1 MFKTVFQATRRMRVL
16 KSIFV
21 IGLIVLLSF
30 GHASDAL
37 AARSGG
43 RMGGGSFRMPSRSL
57 PSRSAPRSPV
67 GGGYAPRG
75 MGGGF
80 GFPFLIPFFGFGG
93 GFGGLFTIVIGL
105 ALVNFI
111 VNAFRNSGF
120 GSDEGDRAPSKVSVA
135 KVQVGLLGSAQGL
148 KTELE
153 QLARNADTGTA
164 SGRANV
170 LQASSLAILRNPEL
184 WVYGAAES
192 QYTALEAAESA
203 FNQLALTER
212 SKFTA
217 ETLSNVDSAL
227 EQLEL
232 QANAKQEALVEQG
245 EVGEY
250 LVATLLVGATGKL
263 DLPKVSDA
271 DSLKN
276 AVQQLGSIGSDRL
289 LAVEIL
295 WTPQADGDTLSTD
308 DVLANYP
315 NLTLI

>member
-1 MFKTVFQATRRMRVL
+1 MRFL
-16 KSIFV
+16 KSIVV

-30 GHASDAL
+30 GPASDAL

-57 PSRSAPRSPV
+57 PSRSAPMSPA

-120 GSDEGDRAPSKVSVA
+120 GGEEGDRTPSKVSVA

-153 QLARNADTGTA
+153 QLAQNADTGTA
-164 SGRANV
+164 NGRANV
-170 LQASSLAILRNPEL
+170 LQATSLAILRHPEL

-192 QYTALEAAESA
+192 QYTALEAAEST

-212 SKFTA
+212 SKFNA

-227 EQLEL
+227 QQLEL
-232 QANAKQEALVEQG
+232 QVKTQHDALVEQG

-250 LVATLLVGATGKL
+250 LVATIIVGAVGKL
-263 DLPKVSDA
+263 DLPNVTDG
-271 DSLKN
+271 DSLKTV
-276 AVQQLGSIGSDRL
+276 VQQLGSVGGDRL

-308 DVLANYP
+308 DILANYP

>member
-1 MFKTVFQATRRMRVL
+1 MFKTIYQATRRMRFL
-16 KSIFV
+16 KSIVV

-30 GHASDAL
+30 GPASDAL

-57 PSRSAPRSPV
+57 PSRSAPMSPA

-120 GSDEGDRAPSKVSVA
+120 GGEEGDRTPSKVSVA

-153 QLARNADTGTA
+153 QLAQNADTGTA
-164 SGRANV
+164 NGRANV
-170 LQASSLAILRNPEL
+170 LQATSLAILRHPEL

-192 QYTALEAAESA
+192 QYTALEAAEST

-212 SKFTA
+212 SKFNA

-227 EQLEL
+227 QQLEL
-232 QANAKQEALVEQG
+232 QVKTQHDALVEQG

-250 LVATLLVGATGKL
+250 LVATIIVGAVGKL
-263 DLPKVSDA
+263 DLPNVTDG
-271 DSLKN
+271 DSLKTV
-276 AVQQLGSIGSDRL
+276 VQQLGSVGGDRL

-308 DVLANYP
+308 DILANYP